1 MIKCGKFVFEE
12 IPANNHWI
20 TFARFGQLLEHK
32 VQGFNDWMSCDAV
45 ELDPEDTW
53 QLAMDQ
59 STSNTGIFIKNYNNT
74 VAWMIEVTRGKG
86 QDASSYIYDLE
97 MFLHKIGEGCKFSHI
112 IYEAA
117 IDTGTYRSSQV
128 AFQLEG
134 MIRQL
139 ARRYQE
145 FSTAKIDCIENA
157 SWRSVVIQKGMFDHL
172 NRKEQTAESI
182 RHIYRWTWEY
192 GVSLYKDQDIFE
204 AIGVMMGWFIHS
216 FDPLGRPYVRGNGD
230 SSRMVGGFILP
241 TVTVETVVQMFKDQ
255 GLDSELRVANPS
267 YSIYKNVT
275 RAVEPF
281 VTTCIEF
288 RDKYAML
295 ALCVECNMKWL
306 NPDVMTVIVTDAAKM
321 DSRLK
326 EITGGEFHF
335 VV

>member
-1 MIKCGKFVFEE
+1 MIKCAKFVFEE
-12 IPANNHWI
+12 IPAKNHWV
-20 TFARFGQLLEHK
+20 TFAQFGNLLEHH
-32 VQGFNDWMSCDAV
+32 VTGHEDWVSCDV
-45 ELDPEDTW
+45 VDLDPEDTW
-53 QLAMDQ
+53 QLSMDQ

-74 VAWMIEVTRGKG
+74 VAWMIEVSRGKK
-86 QDASSYIYDLE
+86 QDASEYIFNLE

-112 IYEAA
+112 IYETA
-117 IDTGTYRSSQV
+117 IDTGSYRSSQV

-134 MIRQL
+134 MVRQL
-139 ARRYQE
+139 ARRYAE
-145 FSTAKIDCIENA
+145 FNTAKIDCIENA
-157 SWRSVVIQKGMFDHL
+157 SWRSVIIQKGRFDHL

-182 RHIYRWTWEY
+182 RHIYHWTWKY
-192 GVSLYKDQDIFE
+192 GPSIYKDQDIFE
-204 AIGVMMGWFIHS
+204 AIGVMMGWFINS
-216 FDPLGRPYVRGNGD
+216 FDPLGRPYVRGSGD
-230 SSRMVGGFILP
+230 SNRTVGGFILP
-241 TVTVETVVQMFKDQ
+241 TLTVETVVEMFKEK

-288 RDKYAML
+288 RDKYSML

-306 NPDVMTVIVTDAAKM
+306 DPEVMTVIVTDASKM